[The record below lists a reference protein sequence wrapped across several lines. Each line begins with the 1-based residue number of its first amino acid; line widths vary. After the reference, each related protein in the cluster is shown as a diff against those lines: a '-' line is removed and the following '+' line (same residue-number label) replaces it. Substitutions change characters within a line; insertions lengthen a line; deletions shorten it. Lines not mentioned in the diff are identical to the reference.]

1 MKLSNAV
8 AGLQVFV
15 RTGLSRTSAS
25 FVQGKV
31 GIISAISVGGVTY
44 ELQVKFA
51 DGKADVMNACDVRK
65 AKVTDAGAV
74 VKIGQYNATRS
85 EYLGSIQTVVKDSS
99 NVPDSIT
106 TTFKDGWT
114 GFGVGTG
121 KYWHV
126 AIENVSLVSTVSDF
140 MSAPKA

>member
-8 AGLQVFV
+8 VGLQVFIKEGYGRNSITSV
-15 RTGLSRTSAS
+15 R
-25 FVQGKV
+25 GKV

-74 VKIGQYNATRS
+74 VKVSQSAPTRE
-85 EYLGSIQTVVKDSS
+85 EYRGSIQTVVKDSS
-99 NVPDSIT
+99 NMSDTIT

-114 GFGVGTG
+114 GYRVGTG

>member
-8 AGLQVFV
+8 VGLQVFIKEGYGRNSITSV
-15 RTGLSRTSAS
+15 R
-25 FVQGKV
+25 GKV

-51 DGKADVMNACDVRK
+51 DGKTDLMNACDVRK

-74 VKIGQYNATRS
+74 VKIGHLGRS
-85 EYLGSIQTVVKDSS
+85 EFVGSIQTVVKDSS
-99 NVPDSIT
+99 NMSDSIT

-114 GFGVGTG
+114 GFGIGSG